1 MSASSSASGP
11 FPFLSPEWIAAAQE
25 IRDEFS
31 DRVDAPTLE
40 LRANVVVSDS
50 PFDET
55 DILGYVDTSSGQM
68 SIELGQ
74 LEDPEITVTL
84 PYEVAYS
91 LFVGREPEAA
101 MEAFL
106 RGRIL
111 VEGDVSK
118 VLQLQLPND
127 AREDPLAR
135 EVAGRIDAI
144 TLLTDDE

>member
-1 MSASSSASGP
+1 MSSTSSESY
-11 FPFLSPEWIAAAQE
+11 PFLSPEWIAAAKG
-25 IRDEFS
+25 IRDEYAG
-31 DRVDAPTLE
+31 RVDAPTME
-40 LRANVVVSDS
+40 LRANVVVNES
-50 PFDET
+50 PFDEGQ
-55 DILGYVDTSSGQM
+55 INGYVDTSSGQM
-68 SIELGQ
+68 AIELGE

-91 LFVGREPEAA
+91 LFVERNPEAA

-118 VLQLQLPND
+118 VLQLQLPSD

-144 TLLTDDE
+144 TKLQADD